1 MKICFLA
8 AANSIHSV
16 RWIKYFAGKN
26 EIIWISFAE
35 PILEAKDLIS
45 SEKGIRFFYMPF
57 KKNICLLF
65 SVIFC
70 FMKTRK
76 IIKKEDSQILHS
88 HSAGIYGLVSS
99 LLKFHPFILT
109 AWGSDVL
116 ISSNNYIR
124 KKITRFILNRADLI
138 TTDGYN
144 AQEVMIKK
152 LGVEK
157 NKIRFIQFGVD
168 IKKFFLE
175 ENSRK
180 INDLISLRSLEP
192 VYNIETL
199 IKAVNIIKKKIDS
212 IKCVIVGNGSE
223 EEKLKKLA
231 KKLNLEKN
239 INFLGKIEHYNLP
252 KILNISKIY
261 ISTSLSDSGLSMST
275 AEAMASGL
283 PVVIS
288 DFGDNKKWVKDNENG
303 FVVSVKNP
311 KALAEKIVHLLGNS
325 NLARQMG
332 GNNQKLIEEK
342 NNYYKEMEK
351 MEKLYE
357 GFTQILRPQEH
368 SGILA

>member
-16 RWIKYFAGKN
+16 RWIKYFAEKN

-45 SEKGIRFFYMPF
+45 SEKRISFFYMPF
-57 KKNICLLF
+57 KKNVCLPF

-70 FMKTRK
+70 FMKTRR
-76 IIKKEDSQILHS
+76 IIKKENPQILHS

-99 LLKFHPFILT
+99 LLIFHPFILT

-116 ISSNNYIR
+116 IFPNNYLR
-124 KKITRFILNRADLI
+124 KKITRFILNRVDLI

-144 AQEVMIKK
+144 AQEVMMKK

-157 NKIRFIQFGVD
+157 DKIRFIQFGVD
-168 IKKFFLE
+168 IKKFFSE
-175 ENSRK
+175 KNSQK

-199 IKAVNIIKKKIDS
+199 IKAVNIVKKKING
-212 IKCVIVGNGSE
+212 IKCIIAGSGSE
-223 EEKLKKLA
+223 EEKLKKLV
-231 KKLNLEKN
+231 KELILEKN
-239 INFLGKIEHYNLP
+239 INFLGKIEYYNLP
-252 KILNISKIY
+252 RILNNSKIY

-288 DFGDNKKWVKDNENG
+288 DFGDNKKWVKDSENG

-311 KALAEKIVHLLGNS
+311 EELAEKIVHLLENS

-332 GNNQKLIEEK
+332 ENNQKLIEEK

-357 GFTQILRPQEH
+357 KFVGKV
-368 SGILA
+368 